1 MGRTVVS
8 RYRPSAAPSI
18 AVLIAYSRNAQ
29 GYSKFLASVRHSEPS
44 LTHASDPA
52 PIHDSKPTPTHATK
66 SSPGASCQTH
76 PVAAIAAHATSTPG
90 TGLPTHPLRK
100 QSLKSPRKRPR
111 RCNRADA
118 REQYSSN
125 PTRWPTMAKR
135 IGRQILCACRQ
146 RVHFLAFSSCTSRS
160 DPD

>member
-76 PVAAIAAHATSTPG
+76 PTAAIAAAHATSTPG
-90 TGLPTHPLRK
+90 TGVPTHPLRK
-100 QSLKSPRKRPR
+100 QSL
-111 RCNRADA
+111 
-118 REQYSSN
+118 
-125 PTRWPTMAKR
+125 
-135 IGRQILCACRQ
+135 
-146 RVHFLAFSSCTSRS
+146 RVHENGRDAAIEPTPVNSTAPTQNVGQPWRRGLGARSCALVDSEFTF
-160 DPD
+160 